1 MNLFDLVVTK
11 PIFNL
16 LLSLYQLIGDFGVA
30 IIIFTVIVKLI
41 LWPLSIHAIEQS
53 KKMREI
59 QPELQRIR
67 KESKGNKTIEAMRT
81 MEVYR
86 KNDIKMFRS
95 MVIMVAQ
102 AIIFITL
109 FSVLNTIVN
118 HPKEVSKYT
127 YTPVSQFSKV
137 EELKN
142 NNFTPKLFGVVNL
155 SERAATLTSK
165 SSYFLLFAAIIAAL
179 TQYYTIKKST
189 AINNKGKKTIKEIFK
204 EAASGKEPNQSEMNM
219 AVANRMSSL
228 MPILMF
234 FATINLYGALT
245 FYYFINGVLTA
256 VQQKYIFDI
265 RKNNNKEK
273 KIQEAQIIDKPKNKK
288 SNSTNIRRIKA
299 NDKKRS
305 K

>member
-16 LLSLYQLIGDFGVA
+16 LLSLYQLIGDFGIA

-59 QPELQRIR
+59 QPELQRVR

-95 MVIMVAQ
+95 MVIMIVQ
-102 AIIFITL
+102 AIVFITL

-165 SSYFLLFAAIIAAL
+165 SSYFLLFAAIMAAL

-245 FYYFINGVLTA
+245 FCYFINGVLTA

-273 KIQEAQIIDKPKNKK
+273 KIQEAQIINKPKNKK
-288 SNSTNIRRIKA
+288 SSSTNIHRIKA

>member
-265 RKNNNKEK
+265 RKNNKEK